1 MKVTALALGMLV
13 ATDAASLVK
22 PRHSPSLLKLRG
34 GLGGIDA
41 NQVATASSVLVG
53 VNGAVMSLA
62 PELAGEMYGVA
73 ETKMTTFFAQWSG
86 LMMLCQA
93 LAVYLALGGATLAEG
108 LAWGMVPATV
118 TSIQDFLN
126 DRMVGK
132 LGMSAAAKYMPTL
145 INTLLMLGLF
155 GKLSFMDTAMTMK
168 VSSVWMG
175 ANGLA
180 GYFATDAWMEG
191 WGGKVSGAAET
202 GMAKFMASCMMG
214 GAMLGGASAFMGKS
228 VLESWGLATAVYF
241 ATAIDSNYISKTTP
255 EMGADPNKSLFWIA
269 VQVATMAAIFL

>member
-1 MKVTALALGMLV
+1 MKVTALALGMLA
-13 ATDAASLVK
+13 ATEAASLAK
-22 PRHSPSLLKLRG
+22 PRHSPPLLKLRG

-41 NQVATASSVLVG
+41 DQVATVAAVLTG
-53 VNGAVMSLA
+53 TNGAVMSLA
-62 PELAGEMYGVA
+62 PELAGEKYGVA

-86 LMMLCQA
+86 LVMLSQA

-108 LAWGMVPATV
+108 LAWGMVPITV
-118 TSIQDFLN
+118 ASVQDFLN

-145 INTLLMLGLF
+145 VNMLFMLGLF
-155 GKLSFMDTAMTMK
+155 GKLSFMDAETTMK
-168 VSSVWMG
+168 VVSVWMG

-191 WGGKVSGAAET
+191 WGGKVSGVAET

-214 GAMLGGASAFMGKS
+214 GAMLSGASVFMGKS
-228 VLESWGLATAVYF
+228 ALESWGLGTAVYF
-241 ATAIDSNYISKTTP
+241 ATAIDGNYISKTTP
-255 EMGADPNKSLFWIA
+255 EMGVDPNKSLFWLA
-269 VQVATMAAIFL
+269 VQAATMAAIFF